1 MGGGLAAPAPI
12 RGSSCIGGAMRDNI
26 CLKQAICFSPDM
38 LYDLSRVYA
47 RVFCFRSETV
57 KSTLRCINIFM

>member
-26 CLKQAICFSPDM
+26 YLKQAIYFSPDT
-38 LYDLSRVYA
+38 LYDLSMVYA
-47 RVFCFRSETV
+47 CVFCFHSETV
-57 KSTLRCINIFM
+57 KSTLRRFNIIM